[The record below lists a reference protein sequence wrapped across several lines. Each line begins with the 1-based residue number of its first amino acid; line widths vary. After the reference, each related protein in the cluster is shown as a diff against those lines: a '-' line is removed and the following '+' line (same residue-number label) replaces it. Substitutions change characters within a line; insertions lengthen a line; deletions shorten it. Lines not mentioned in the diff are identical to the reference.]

1 MNIDFG
7 IFIIT
12 LAATAGVIIRP
23 YKIQEAYWAV
33 GGALVLIL
41 FGLIT
46 IKDAWTGV
54 SKGLDVY
61 LFLIGMMILSESAQR
76 EGLFDW
82 LASYAIRL
90 ASGSAVHLFIL
101 VYLIGFVVTIFM
113 SNDATAVVLT
123 PAVAVATA
131 KAKVKKPLPYL
142 LICAFIANAA
152 SFVLPISNPANLVI
166 YGSEMPSLKEW
177 LTLYTLPSL
186 FSIAITFIILFITQK
201 KILHQETIADQE
213 YLPLQRGAKLAL
225 AGILFTTLLLLI
237 SSFLHWD
244 LGIPTAAAGISTA
257 LTILIL
263 EKKNASDFMR
273 HISWSVLP
281 LVAGLFVL
289 VEAVERTGIIV
300 VLLQKLT
307 AIADASTV
315 KTTWMAGIITAFSSN
330 LINNLPAGLIAGTS
344 LAGSHV
350 PDTVRSAI
358 LIGVDLGP
366 NLSITGSLATILWLK
381 ELRKN
386 GHEISSWQFL
396 KLGFLIMIPALLAAL
411 SVVIFQSS

>member
-1 MNIDFG
+1 MNIDFC

-12 LAATAGVIIRP
+12 LVATAGVIIRP

-33 GGALVLIL
+33 GGALVLVL

-61 LFLIGMMILSESAQR
+61 LFLMGMMILSESAQR
-76 EGLFDW
+76 EGLFNW

-90 ASGSAVHLFIL
+90 ASGSAIRLFIL
-101 VYLIGFVVTIFM
+101 VYLIGLLVTIFM

-177 LTLYTLPSL
+177 VNIYALPSL
-186 FSIAITFIILFITQK
+186 FSITITFIVLFITQK
-201 KILHQETIADQE
+201 KKLIQERIAYQE

-225 AGILFTTLLLLI
+225 AGILSTTVLLLTSL
-237 SSFLHWD
+237 FLHWN
-244 LGIPTAAAGISTA
+244 LGFPTAAAGVGTA
-257 LTILIL
+257 LIILLI
-263 EKKNASDFMR
+263 EKRNASAFIR
-273 HISWSVLP
+273 HISWSIVP

-289 VEAVERTGIIV
+289 VEAVQHTGIII
-300 VLLQKLT
+300 VLLQKLSVT
-307 AIADASTV
+307 ATDSPV
-315 KTTWMAGIITAFSSN
+315 KATWMAGTITALSSN

-344 LAGSHV
+344 LAGSHL
-350 PDTVRSAI
+350 PDTVQSAT

-381 ELRKN
+381 EIRKN
-386 GHEISSWQFL
+386 GYEISSWQFL

-411 SVVIFQSS
+411 SVVIFQSL

>member
-1 MNIDFG
+1 MNIDLF
-7 IFIIT
+7 IFIIA
-12 LAATAGVIIRP
+12 LAAIAGIIIRP

-33 GGALVLIL
+33 GGAIILLI

-46 IKDAWTGV
+46 IKDAWIGV

-61 LFLIGMMILSESAQR
+61 LFLVGMMIISESARR

-82 LASYAIRL
+82 LASHAITL
-90 ASGSAVHLFIL
+90 ASGSAIRLF
-101 VYLIGFVVTIFM
+101 VLIYMIGLVVTIFM

-131 KAKVKKPLPYL
+131 RAKVKNPIPYL

-166 YGSEMPSLKEW
+166 YGSDMPSLKEW
-177 LTLYTLPSL
+177 ISIYTLPSL
-186 FSIAITFIILFITQK
+186 FSVIITFIILFTTQK
-201 KILHQETIADQE
+201 KTLYYETISDQE
-213 YLPLQRGAKLAL
+213 FLILKRGGKLAL
-225 AGILFTTLLLLI
+225 AGILITTLLLLI

-244 LGIPTAAAGISTA
+244 LGFPTAIAGIGTSFV
-257 LTILIL
+257 ILRV
-263 EKKNASDFMR
+263 EKKSAFEFIR

-289 VEAVERTGIIV
+289 VEAVQQTGIIT

-307 AIADASTV
+307 SIDNVSTV
-315 KTTWMAGIITAFSSN
+315 KATWISGLIMAFTSN

-344 LAGSHV
+344 LSGSHIS
-350 PDTVRSAI
+350 DTVRSAI

-366 NLSITGSLATILWLK
+366 NLSITGSLATLLWLK

-386 GHEISSWQFL
+386 GYEINAWKFL
-396 KLGFLIMIPALLAAL
+396 QLGILIMIPALLAAL
-411 SVVIFQSS
+411 LFITI